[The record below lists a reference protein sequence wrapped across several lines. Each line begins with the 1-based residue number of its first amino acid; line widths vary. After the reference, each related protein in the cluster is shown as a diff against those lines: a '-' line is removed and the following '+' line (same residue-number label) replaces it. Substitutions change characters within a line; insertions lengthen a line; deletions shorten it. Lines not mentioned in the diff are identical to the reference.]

1 MMQKISSE
9 QKKKKQNI
17 SLQTINLKKGIL
29 EGKIQQKKMELQ
41 LTAWKKSNWMPRT
54 TLSLWLDKLY
64 TGI

>member
-41 LTAWKKSNWMPRT
+41 LTA
-54 TLSLWLDKLY
+54 
-64 TGI
+64 